1 MAEVSFEVSR
11 PLKCRWPRF
20 SETPFPLRRAIN
32 AQPLCEGIVHLRW
45 KEITHLGYVL
55 GVASVL

>member
-32 AQPLCEGIVHLRW
+32 AQPLCEGIVHL
-45 KEITHLGYVL
+45 GYVL